1 VISVKEHTITYHI
14 KEIYKSEEL
23 EKKGTARK
31 IRVVRVSHG
40 DRCLGMTQIP
50 VPAAILNNIYK
61 CEELLEESTC
71 SILEHMG
78 NDGKQL
84 YSTKYYNL
92 DAIIS
97 VGFRVNTKRGIE
109 FRQWAKC

>member
-1 VISVKEHTITYHI
+1 MISVKEHTITYHI

-50 VPAAILNNIYK
+50 VPAAIDRTVIGRHIRNIYK
-61 CEELLEESTC
+61 EEELEKDITC
-71 SILEHMG
+71 AKFAHMG
-78 NDGKQL
+78 KE
-84 YSTKYYNL
+84 
-92 DAIIS
+92 
-97 VGFRVNTKRGIE
+97 GFKRILPS
-109 FRQWAKC
+109 R

>member
-40 DRCLGMTQIP
+40 DRCLGMTQILTCP
-50 VPAAILNNIYK
+50 LDPFWNYKENSAFKIILIKNS
-61 CEELLEESTC
+61 LV
-71 SILEHMG
+71 H
-78 NDGKQL
+78 
-84 YSTKYYNL
+84 
-92 DAIIS
+92 
-97 VGFRVNTKRGIE
+97 
-109 FRQWAKC
+109 